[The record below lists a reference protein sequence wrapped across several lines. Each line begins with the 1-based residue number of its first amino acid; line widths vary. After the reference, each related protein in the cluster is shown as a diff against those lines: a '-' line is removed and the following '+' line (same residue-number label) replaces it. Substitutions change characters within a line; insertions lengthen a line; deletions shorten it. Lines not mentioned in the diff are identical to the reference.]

1 MTIHCLIENT
11 CCTPGLVAEHGLS
24 LLIDTGAHRILFD
37 TGASPAFAENATR
50 LGIDLDTVD
59 FAILSHGHY
68 DHGGGIPRFLEL
80 NSHAPV
86 WVSPHAFDPH
96 FNATGKD
103 IGLPPALANHPRIL
117 PVPDAVEN
125 LAPGISLH
133 SAATLPQN
141 YPAEGA
147 GMTAMVNHT
156 HVPEDFR
163 HEQYL
168 LIKETGRSILI
179 SGCSH
184 RGILNIATHFDA
196 DYLIGGF
203 HLMRVDPQDEAQRLS
218 DIAEHLL
225 ALRTSYYT
233 GHCTGDAAFTA
244 LQTRMGTRLQAFS
257 TGQIIQL

>member
-1 MTIHCLIENT
+1 MTIHCLIENS
-11 CCTPGLVAEHGLS
+11 CSTPDLTAEHGLS
-24 LLIDTGAHRILFD
+24 LLIDTGGLRILFD
-37 TGASPAFAENATR
+37 TGASPAFADNASR

-86 WVSPHAFDPH
+86 WVSPHAFAPH
-96 FNATGKD
+96 FNAAGKD

-117 PVPDAVEN
+117 PVHDAVDH

-133 SAATLPQN
+133 SAATLPQSF
-141 YPAEGA
+141 PAEGA
-147 GMTAMVNHT
+147 GMTAVVNQAR
-156 HVPEDFR
+156 VPEDFR

-168 LIKETGRSILI
+168 LVREAGRSILI

-196 DYLIGGF
+196 DILIGGF
-203 HLMRVDPQDEAQRLS
+203 HLMRVDPVTEAARLH
-218 DIAEHLL
+218 DIADRLL
-225 ALRTSYYT
+225 ATRTRYFT
-233 GHCTGDAAFTA
+233 GHCTGDAAYRVLKSRMGDR
-244 LQTRMGTRLQAFS
+244 LQTFS
-257 TGQIIQL
+257 TGQVIRL